1 MTMPF
6 IRALK
11 TVAAAGFAVAFCAGT
26 ALAAPSVGKPA
37 PDFTGVDTGG
47 QQVKL
52 SDFRGKTVV
61 LEWTNDGCPYVRKHY
76 RTGNMQALQKEL
88 TGEGIVWLSV
98 ISSSPGSQ
106 GYVEP
111 AEADKLTTSRDAA
124 PTAVLLDPEGKIGRL
139 YDAKVTPHMY
149 IIKPDGTLAYQGAID
164 DKPTTRDR
172 DVKTAKNY
180 VKTALNQ
187 IAAGKPVD
195 PAVTRAYGCTVKYS
209 W

>member
-1 MTMPF
+1 M
-6 IRALK
+6 
-11 TVAAAGFAVAFCAGT
+11 AFCAGT

-37 PDFTGVDTGG
+37 PDFTGVDTRG

-61 LEWTNDGCPYVRKHY
+61 LEWTNDGCPYVRKYY

-98 ISSSPGSQ
+98 ISSSPGTQ

-139 YDAKVTPHMY
+139 YDAKVTPHIY

-187 IAAGKPVD
+187 ITAGKPVD

>member
-26 ALAAPSVGKPA
+26 ALASPSVGKPA